1 MSSYIRSDGGEEE
14 EEEEEDFGLPL
25 KTLKLTKYLS
35 KSPNTSFKG
44 TSSPYR
50 DISFESMSRNS
61 FIHDTSATH
70 IKGATVS
77 PAGKKKDRLSSGSDV
92 HTGSNV
98 DNRILTSE
106 ISPQGDFI
114 PTTSS
119 PLSLKPLSLSENEVS
134 LNQLEAV
141 MDADGD
147 LASQGVEHDNLRT
160 KLGASLGPISELA
173 LGSKETPKPLIQGS
187 SSGTIPNDE
196 KDGSR
201 NLTSSDDRHRS
212 VQEASVVPAQNT
224 SQDEPPKLVMRPDEE
239 NSSEM
244 TAHSDLDS
252 DSSSGGWETV
262 PAIASYNVYDNKGA
276 IQLKTYKPPKASSS
290 ASSRTATP
298 SSNRLSKVSFE
309 YTKVAEEAQAF
320 RSSTTSKKIDF
331 LSRHKQLRKLVN
343 VSRNGS
349 SLSLNNN
356 TSDHSNPT
364 TAQTSDNE
372 SHDEFEDDVDE
383 AEELNRESQLS
394 VTKMLLSDKEKFA
407 YLGAVTVLADQMC
420 TDLATLCLCV
430 DIKAKKKLAQRLQ
443 FTQKDMAAW
452 KTTTLTR
459 LYDHLGITEDEIEM
473 LDKLSLHSIQI
484 KDLCKGLKTFQNVD
498 NPWQED
504 PNSLGTEKMKK
515 GEGVDN
521 SNDNE
526 NNNNNNID
534 DEDDGNDVNPSKD
547 NKILT
552 PNSVKDRKKLNID
565 IAWTVICD
573 LFLVFLQNSSYDSRS
588 RTLLIKFADAL
599 GISKLEICE
608 FEKHIT
614 DSLDM
619 EQSTEEQVWD
629 EKQHMKERR
638 RKKRR
643 KKYIYMGL
651 AMAGGSLVLGL
662 SGGLLAP
669 VIGAGL
675 AAGLSTIGITGA
687 GGFLTGVGGTTIVA
701 LSNVA
706 IGAQIGARGMSKRMG
721 SVRTFEFRPFHNN
734 RRVNLILG
742 ISGWVMGNEDDV
754 RLPYS
759 TVDPV
764 EGDLYSLYWEPEM
777 LKSTGQ
783 TISIVASEIFT
794 QTLQQ
799 VLGATLLTA
808 LMSAVQLPM
817 MLSKLGYLIDNPWN
831 VSLDRAWSAGLILA
845 DTLRA
850 RNLGERPVTLV
861 GFSLGSRVI
870 YSCLIELCKKKALG
884 LVENVFIFGTPV
896 VSKKENLV
904 MARSVVSGRF
914 VNGYSNKDWVLA
926 YLFRATAGGLNA
938 VMGISPVEDIEG
950 IENFDCTE
958 IVDGHM
964 NYRKNMPKLLK
975 KMGITVLTEEFVE
988 VQEVMDPDDV
998 KRKRELHNEVDAA
1011 QKKLLERKKGHKNWI
1026 PKWMKPKK
1034 SKWQTMVEEVVED
1047 TKNEHELS
1055 TESQKSKHRD
1065 PAIVDYGALTRELE
1079 RIRAEMRKNG
1089 VNSQPEADT
1098 SGEGKSLSNPA
1109 TPVTQNSN
1117 TFQLL
1122 SAGKLLLPED
1132 EQMSPNKK
1140 ETIEYLFPDDL

>member
-1 MSSYIRSDGGEEE
+1 MSSYIHSDGG

-25 KTLKLTKYLS
+25 RTLKLTKYLS
-35 KSPNTSFKG
+35 KSPNTSSKG
-44 TSSPYR
+44 TSSPRR
-50 DISFESMSRNS
+50 DISFENMSRNS

-70 IKGATVS
+70 IKGAAVS
-77 PAGKKKDRLSSGSDV
+77 PTGRKKDRLSSGIDV
-92 HTGSNV
+92 HAGSNV
-98 DNRILTSE
+98 DGRVLASE
-106 ISPQGDFI
+106 ISPQGDFL
-114 PTTSS
+114 PATSS
-119 PLSLKPLSLSENEVS
+119 PLSLKPLSLSEHEVS
-134 LNQLEAV
+134 FSPLEVA

-147 LASQGVEHDNLRT
+147 LGSQGVEHDKLRT
-160 KLGASLGPISELA
+160 NNEAGLGPTSELT
-173 LGSKETPKPLIQGS
+173 LDSKETPKPPIQGS
-187 SSGTIPNDE
+187 LSGTVPSDE
-196 KDGSR
+196 KNDTKD
-201 NLTSSDDRHRS
+201 LTSSTDQQRS
-212 VQEASVVPAQNT
+212 VGEPLVTPAQHT
-224 SQDEPPKLVMRPDEE
+224 SQDEPPKLVTRSEDE
-239 NSSEM
+239 NSDRL
-244 TAHSDLDS
+244 TAQSDLDS

-276 IQLKTYKPPKASSS
+276 IQLKTYKPPKSSS
-290 ASSRTATP
+290 SVSSRTATP
-298 SSNRLSKVSFE
+298 SSNRLSKASFE

-320 RSSTTSKKIDF
+320 RSSSTSKKIDF
-331 LSRHKQLRKLVN
+331 LSKHKQLRKLVN
-343 VSRNGS
+343 SSRNGS
-349 SLSLNNN
+349 SVSLSNG

-364 TAQTSDNE
+364 TAHASDKE
-372 SHDEFEDDVDE
+372 SYDEFEDDVEE

-394 VTKMLLSDKEKFA
+394 ITKMLLSDKEKFA

-459 LYDHLGITEDEIEM
+459 LYDHLGVTEDEIGM

-484 KDLCKGLKTFQNVD
+484 RDLCKGLKTFQNLD
-498 NPWQED
+498 NPWRE
-504 PNSLGTEKMKK
+504 NSNSPGTEKVKK
-515 GEGVDN
+515 GEGVDVTN
-521 SNDNE
+521 SNE
-526 NNNNNNID
+526 NNND
-534 DEDDGNDVNPSKD
+534 DDDDDGNDVNPSKD

-552 PNSVKDRKKLNID
+552 PDNVKDQKKLNVD

-619 EQSTEEQVWD
+619 EQSTEDQIWD

-638 RKKRR
+638 RKRR
-643 KKYIYMGL
+643 QKKYVYMGL

-675 AAGLSTIGITGA
+675 AAGLSTIGISGA
-687 GGFLTGVGGTTIVA
+687 GGFLTGAGGTTIVA

-926 YLFRATAGGLNA
+926 YLFRATAGGLSA
-938 VMGISPVEDIEG
+938 VMGLSPVEDIEG

-975 KMGITVLTEEFVE
+975 KMGITVLSEEFVE
-988 VQEVMDPDDV
+988 VQEVMDPDEF

-1011 QKKLLERKKGHKNWI
+1011 QKKLLERKKGHKNWL

-1047 TKNEHELS
+1047 TKNEHEVS
-1055 TESQKSKHRD
+1055 TENQKSKHKD

-1079 RIRAEMRKNG
+1079 RIRAEMRKNEAS
-1089 VNSQPEADT
+1089 SQPEADT
-1098 SGEGKSLSNPA
+1098 SGEGKSLSSPA

-1132 EQMSPNKK
+1132 EQMSPHKK
-1140 ETIEYLFPDDL
+1140 ETIEYLFPDDI